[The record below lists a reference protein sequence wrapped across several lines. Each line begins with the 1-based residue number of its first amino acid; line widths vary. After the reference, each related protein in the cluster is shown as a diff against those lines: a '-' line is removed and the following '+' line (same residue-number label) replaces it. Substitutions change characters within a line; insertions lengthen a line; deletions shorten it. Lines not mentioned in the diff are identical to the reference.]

1 MAYNTLD
8 PLLKAIRTV
17 LLLGKGK
24 TKTPDIF
31 SESLF
36 VS

>member
-24 TKTPDIF
+24 TKTPIF
-31 SESLF
+31 SVSRSL
-36 VS
+36 S